1 MTASLFSN
9 WSDEMN
15 LSFPKTTPGSDTAR
29 SAHKRLAP
37 LATVAAH
44 EPRTQR
50 STGRVTDARGSHL
63 ARPGFTSSI

>member
-15 LSFPKTTPGSDTAR
+15 LSFTKTTRGTDTTR

-50 STGRVTDARGSHL
+50 STGRVTDARDLRL
-63 ARPGFTSSI
+63 ARRGFASSI

>member
-15 LSFPKTTPGSDTAR
+15 LSFTETKRGSDTTR
-29 SAHKRLAP
+29 SAHTRLAP

-44 EPRTQR
+44 EPRTRR
-50 STGRVTDARGSHL
+50 STGRVTDARDLGLS
-63 ARPGFTSSI
+63 RQGFASSI